1 MSRIAREV
9 KSTVKNEKYHKNTV
23 INFNGGESFKL
34 DPIMRLKM
42 IAASSIFGEASY
54 YRSNVK
60 DGRYGVVNYS
70 SWGNESDT
78 LKNDRLFK
86 EFDGKTTT
94 EVFTEAIDEA
104 LDYDFG
110 ATLNLAI
117 DLRKFYNMRLNP
129 QVIMVR
135 AAIHPKRKEWTKE
148 HPSEFSKINQ
158 KVMSRADE
166 PMVQLAYYLWLN
178 DGKKNGIPSI
188 MKRSI
193 ADRMATLKP
202 YDINKYKSAEI
213 GMINAC
219 RLVHANSEPLNELMK
234 TGSIAV
240 QEDEETW
247 EQLRSK
253 GESWMNIWKKC
264 NIGHMALLRNIRN
277 FFSDEEF
284 GKDYLACKAYLE
296 KLKDGVEKGKQFPYR
311 YYTAYKMID
320 KIEIAHKQQILDTLE
335 ECIDISIKNL
345 PKLPGKTVIL
355 SDNSGSAW
363 NGFTSEYGTT
373 EIAEIDNLSA
383 VIAGICSEEAD
394 IVKFGTHCKW
404 FGVSK
409 RNGALIQADKI
420 NENRCNDVG
429 GSTEPGV
436 DEFFQTIINGK
447 IHYDNI
453 IIYSDLQV
461 GHLRLGGNTWA
472 YRHAIESKSLDM
484 NVYQALDKYRNTVN
498 KKCNFFSIQT
508 AGYDNVIVPE
518 MAYRTALLTGWTGK
532 ETLFMKNYIDLWN
545 EIETQNK

>member
-60 DGRYGVVNYS
+60 DGRYGVVNHS
-70 SWGNESDT
+70 SWGDESDT

-110 ATLNLAI
+110 TTLNLAI

-148 HPSEFSKINQ
+148 HPGEFNKIQ
-158 KVMSRADE
+158 ERVMQRADE

-178 DGKKNGIPSI
+178 DGNKNKIPSI
-188 MKRSI
+188 LKRSL
-193 ADRMATLKP
+193 AAKLSDLTRF
-202 YDINKYKSAEI
+202 DVNKYKNAEI
-213 GMINAC
+213 GMINAV
-219 RLVHANSEPLNELMK
+219 RLTHAHSDVLDELMK
-234 TGSIAV
+234 TGTIEAYDNEV
-240 QEDEETW
+240 IW
-247 EQLRSK
+247 EQKRSA
-253 GESWMNIWKKC
+253 GMSWEEIYKTTLL
-264 NIGHMALLRNIRN
+264 GHMALLRNIRN
-277 FFSDEEF
+277 FFSEVTDDALC
-284 GKDYLACKAYLE
+284 KDYLMRLE
-296 KLKDGVEKGKQFPYR
+296 NGVRIGKQFPYR

-320 KIEIAHKQQILDTLE
+320 KIEITHKQWIMDTLE
-335 ECIDISIKNL
+335 ACIDISIKEM

-363 NGFTSEYGTT
+363 SGFTSEYGTT

-461 GHLRLGGNTWA
+461 GHLRLGGNTWP
-472 YRHAIESKSLDM
+472 YRHETIKSLDM
-484 NVYQALDKYRNTVN
+484 NVYQALDKYRNAVN

-545 EIETQNK
+545 EIEEKK